1 MSEAAS
7 ALTGTESEETSEQ
20 EPLEDKPQKPLNMS
34 PGAVKLRSWLNKSL
48 RIQMFD
54 GRVLVGVFLCTD
66 RDANVILGSCTEYL
80 PAENNGDGTIEEPRM
95 VGLVMVPGK
104 HIQSVSIDQSQY
116 CSGDLSTP
124 LAKDVSPEDVTWSC
138 VIWELILFV
147 MW

>member
-1 MSEAAS
+1 
-7 ALTGTESEETSEQ
+7 
-20 EPLEDKPQKPLNMS
+20 MS

-95 VGLVMVPGK
+95 LGLVMVPGK
-104 HIQSVSIDQSQY
+104 HIQTVSIDQNQHNTG
-116 CSGDLSTP
+116 GDLCTA
-124 LAKDVSPEDVTWSC
+124 LTKDVNPEEVT
-138 VIWELILFV
+138 
-147 MW
+147 